1 MSAPPSTY
9 QADLSRREEMAV
21 SGAAMSDAPW
31 KLAGTAGV
39 IVTAAD
45 MVAHLIFFHLEF
57 LTPVSLG
64 IAAFFAVAGAG
75 ALVRSRHSRALRW
88 ARNRPWRFAVM
99 PGAAAAIIVFVLAV
113 LDGSGVLVASA
124 LAPRRAAV
132 QATPK
137 DSTTPTSGTT
147 AGTSSGTASSSSD
160 VTANDFLT
168 LLVSEL
174 QNQDP
179 TQPTD
184 PNEYI
189 TQLAQVNSLQQLI
202 SINQGIGTLDG
213 AVSNTSPSTS
223 PAGPSPTSDSVP
235 GANVVAAVTNS
246 NAELGPQPVTNQNA
260 IWGGSTAS

>member
-45 MVAHLIFFHLEF
+45 MIAHLIFFHLEF

-88 ARNRPWRFAVM
+88 ARSRPWRFAVM

-113 LDGSGVLVASA
+113 LDGSGVLGGAFSA
-124 LAPRRAAV
+124 LWHGALAYGATGVVGSVVRPPRS
-132 QATPK
+132 Q
-137 DSTTPTSGTT
+137 TT
-147 AGTSSGTASSSSD
+147 
-160 VTANDFLT
+160 
-168 LLVSEL
+168 
-174 QNQDP
+174 
-179 TQPTD
+179 
-184 PNEYI
+184 
-189 TQLAQVNSLQQLI
+189 
-202 SINQGIGTLDG
+202 
-213 AVSNTSPSTS
+213 
-223 PAGPSPTSDSVP
+223 
-235 GANVVAAVTNS
+235 
-246 NAELGPQPVTNQNA
+246 
-260 IWGGSTAS
+260 